1 MENILKNLQK
11 ENVMIML
18 YTYGIVEGEV
28 GCIDVPKSSRMVF
41 QMKDAE
47 NKELLNLFIETGLKV
62 SKKEKSHLCY
72 TVVENHNN
80 TLIQVLQEYGFQC
93 ATCEKSGIDKET
105 NAMLFI
111 KEIAL
116 TEEEKQEIP
125 TPFDGIDCFML
136 WGTQGISYKIGK
148 GTNATIRAFDK
159 GEFLD

>member
-11 ENVMIML
+11 ENIMIML
-18 YTYGIVEGEV
+18 YTYGIVEGEA
-28 GCIDVPKSSRMVF
+28 GHINVPKSSRMVF

-47 NKELLNLFIETGLKV
+47 NKELLNLFIETALKV

-72 TVVENHNN
+72 TVVEKHNN
-80 TLIQVLQEYGFQC
+80 ALIQVLQEHGFQC
-93 ATCEKSGIDKET
+93 ATCEESEVDKET
-105 NAMLFI
+105 NAILFT
-111 KEIAL
+111 KEITL
-116 TEEEKQEIP
+116 TKEESQEIP

-148 GTNATIRAFDK
+148 GTNASIRAFDK